1 MKTAF
6 NVLFAIAVILG
17 VASTVA
23 ANAQLGTAL
32 QVKSASNLR

>member
-6 NVLFAIAVILG
+6 HVVFAMAPILG

-32 QVKSASNLR
+32 QVHSASNSQ

>member
-6 NVLFAIAVILG
+6 NLLFAIALLLG

-23 ANAQLGTAL
+23 ANAQLGSIF
-32 QVKSASNLR
+32 QVQIASSQQ